1 MRHSVN
7 GDGGC
12 CGRMASHRHAVA
24 VAVMT
29 VIRRGALIGGEFTTT
44 NTVTRQLSAKVKE
57 SVIQEG
63 GSTQFVETHRSQ
75 QERQTHFVFLHSM
88 SQSRLKSGAPS
99 SFPNVQK
106 FLLLES

>member
-44 NTVTRQLSAKVKE
+44 NIAARRVSAKVKE
-57 SVIQEG
+57 SQSVTQE
-63 GSTQFVETHRSQ
+63 FISQ
-75 QERQTHFVFLHSM
+75 QYLNLALSLEQKNCLARKLIHN
-88 SQSRLKSGAPS
+88 SR
-99 SFPNVQK
+99 
-106 FLLLES
+106 

>member
-44 NTVTRQLSAKVKE
+44 DIAVRRLSAKVKE
-57 SVIQEG
+57 SQSVTQEG
-63 GSTQFVETHRSQ
+63 VSTQFISQ
-75 QERQTHFVFLHSM
+75 QYPNLAM
-88 SQSRLKSGAPS
+88 SLE
-99 SFPNVQK
+99 QK
-106 FLLLES
+106 EIALLES